1 MNTGTID
8 LLGNNIDLEI
18 DGVRVANIDV
28 PSDYVAHTFAPI
40 LGTHHLLTGD
50 KLKNG
55 MIVVLG
61 DRSSR
66 ENPNVLSPENPDRAR
81 GFVPSEYDRAR
92 VEETSRWALVTDLKI
107 VSNGPD
113 SRISKFTAIYSDGTM
128 RDRTYN
134 VSYKWA
140 VLKDFDAGVLCPNC
154 GEVHRTDEGVVSSAS
169 EFPEFLSAALDMVLG
184 GLTGNFLDRIIA
196 GLNEEEDED
205 AHPDT
210 EARQPGESDDEYF
223 ERRRDE
229 EERRNEYDADE
240 ALKLLREKLTG
251 RPRQQ

>member
-8 LLGNNIDLEI
+8 LIGNDIDVEI
-18 DGVRVANIDV
+18 DDIRVANIDI

-40 LGTHHLLTGD
+40 LGTHLFLTGD

-66 ENPNVLSPENPDRAR
+66 ENPNILSPENPDRKR

-113 SRISKFTAIYSDGTM
+113 SQLSKFTAIYSDGTM

-134 VSYKWA
+134 TSYKWV
-140 VLKDFDAGVLCPNC
+140 VLKEFNAGILCPNC
-154 GEVHRTDEGVVSSAS
+154 GEIHRTDEDVQAVPGL
-169 EFPEFLSAALDMVLG
+169 PDFLNSALDIFIGRVTGGLLG
-184 GLTGNFLDRIIA
+184 GLIA
-196 GLNEEEDED
+196 DLQDDEDED
-205 AHPDT
+205 AHPENNEERRPDET
-210 EARQPGESDDEYF
+210 EDEYF

-229 EERRNEYDADE
+229 EEKRGEYEQTE
-240 ALKLLREKLTG
+240 ALRLLRERLMG
-251 RPRQQ
+251 RPQQ